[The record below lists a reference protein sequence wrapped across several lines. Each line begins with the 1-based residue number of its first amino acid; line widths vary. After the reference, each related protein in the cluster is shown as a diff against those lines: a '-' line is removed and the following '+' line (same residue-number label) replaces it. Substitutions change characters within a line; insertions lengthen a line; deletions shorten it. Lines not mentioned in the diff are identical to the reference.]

1 MVRSLRDLPRPFWK
15 YVGAVGIFGFGNF
28 AHTLLVL
35 RAVALLTPAY
45 GSVRAGRLGI
55 GLYIFHNVIYAA
67 ASYPI
72 GTLGDRLSKKWL
84 LAVGY
89 ALFAVMCAGFLFIPA
104 SIAALA
110 VLFALAGLYIAI
122 VDSMERALAADL
134 LPLDRRGTGYG
145 ALATVNSFGD
155 LTSSIVVGLLWS
167 RVSYAAG
174 FWYAA
179 ILTIAGAIALGFA
192 RVTSGTE
199 PPAASGLAV
208 EGSLEHIDN
217 VQSL

>member
-1 MVRSLRDLPRPFWK
+1 
-15 YVGAVGIFGFGNF
+15 
-28 AHTLLVL
+28 
-35 RAVALLTPAY
+35 
-45 GSVRAGRLGI
+45 
-55 GLYIFHNVIYAA
+55 LYIFHNVIYAA

-72 GTLGDRLSKKWL
+72 GALGDRLSKKWL
-84 LAVGY
+84 LTVGY
-89 ALFAVMCAGFLFIPA
+89 ALFGIMCAGFLVIPA
-104 SIAALA
+104 TIAALA

-179 ILTIAGAIALGFA
+179 ILTIAGSIALGFA
-192 RVTSGTE
+192 RVTPGSE
-199 PPAASGLAV
+199 PPAAPGLVAQ
-208 EGSLEHIDN
+208 GSLEHIDN